1 MEILRII
8 FAVMIVISLL
18 AMVLLFIDGGKYGK
32 FISWIDFTSIPV
44 NYSTQPFSYQFKL
57 FISILFGA
65 MSIIAALV
73 FFIKRDRPNHA
84 RTIMALAIA
93 GGMMGLLL

>member
-32 FISWIDFTSIPV
+32 
-44 NYSTQPFSYQFKL
+44 Q
-57 FISILFGA
+57 
-65 MSIIAALV
+65 
-73 FFIKRDRPNHA
+73 
-84 RTIMALAIA
+84 
-93 GGMMGLLL
+93 

>member
-32 FISWIDFTSIPV
+32 NTMIFNSIAMWSIFISWIDFTSIPV
-44 NYSTQPFSYQFKL
+44 NYSTPS
-57 FISILFGA
+57 ISQRNF
-65 MSIIAALV
+65 
-73 FFIKRDRPNHA
+73 D
-84 RTIMALAIA
+84 
-93 GGMMGLLL
+93 MGLPTLSSTSFADAPG